1 MSERIRSIQGERT
14 YLRGC
19 KVVGKEVSERISRVG
34 IERENRWQRPLTM
47 SAAGGKKLGSGC
59 CESFFIQWN

>member
-1 MSERIRSIQGERT
+1 MSERIRSIEGERT

-19 KVVGKEVSERISRVG
+19 KVVGKEVSERISCVG

-47 SAAGGKKLGSGC
+47 SAATGKKLGNGC